1 MERLV
6 LNGTHCFCTLE
17 GTSDK
22 GCESRI
28 LLSFNLTGPL
38 SVRLAPRSKS

>member
-6 LNGTHCFCTLE
+6 LKGTYCFCTLE

-22 GCESRI
+22 GCERRI
-28 LLSFNLTGPL
+28 LLGFNLTGPL
-38 SVRLAPRSKS
+38 SVGLAPRSRS